1 MRRMRK
7 MQETAAARLAYTTNT
22 QGRSTRDRR
31 TVPTFH
37 TGFLV
42 FPELTQLDM
51 TGPFEVLYRL
61 PGSETHLIW
70 KTREPIRTG
79 GGLMLVPTTTL
90 ADCPPL
96 DLICIPGGGGVDA
109 LLDDAEVLDFV
120 RRHAA
125 TARFVTSV
133 CTGSLLLGA
142 AGLLRGRRAA
152 CHWLSRDLLAAFGAV
167 PDAARVVVDGNVIT
181 GGGIT
186 AGIDFALRVVAE
198 IHGREL
204 AEQIQLAIE
213 YDPDPPFGAGSPAT
227 AGADL
232 VRAVTD
238 AAADRQRRRAE
249 RVAAAAKALSG

>member
-1 MRRMRK
+1 M
-7 MQETAAARLAYTTNT
+7 
-22 QGRSTRDRR
+22 
-31 TVPTFH
+31 PTFH